1 VGVQVKAE
9 HAGRADYRLEPGRT
23 RKIQAFFLQMQ
34 QPNRS
39 EWRWVR
45 SLAEPTGILA
55 MFRFAPILAGL
66 TVLAAMLSAVLARDE
81 SRLPAP
87 RSQAVVESLAG
98 TCTSRPDYLGT
109 ASCTSSSCHHKS
121 EHRRVVGSEFVTWNS
136 EDPHRKAFDTL
147 YSIRSERMV
156 RNLYGPDAASASK
169 TVACL
174 TCHATGEGQLSK
186 ASTSFSL
193 VDAVSCESCHGPA
206 QPWLAAHTQGG
217 FKELDAATK
226 ERDFGLWNTKD
237 LARRAQVCSACHV
250 GNPDVPLMQVNH
262 DLIAAGHPR
271 LNFEFSSALAKYPAH
286 WRMADEHARTPDHAW
301 RSWQVGQIAVATAA
315 VRLTEARARRS
326 ADGAP
331 WPEFAE
337 QDCFS
342 CHKNLTVDSDR
353 VAYRTPTTAGR
364 APWQTW
370 YTGALDL
377 ADSEAYNTLASLK
390 THMGKPAPDAATT
403 ATRARKA
410 LEGLTRR
417 IAYATDREPWT
428 TAQELEASTRIAR
441 FSSVNAEK
449 LTWEQQ
455 AQQFLALAAL
465 RDDLRRRQ
473 GQIEAGYELPYL
485 TVRDSLL
492 GQFPNGYDS
501 PRSDPNEMRATRDRQ
516 LLLKRLQDGLDGIA
530 RSQP

>member
-1 VGVQVKAE
+1 
-9 HAGRADYRLEPGRT
+9 
-23 RKIQAFFLQMQ
+23 
-34 QPNRS
+34 
-39 EWRWVR
+39 
-45 SLAEPTGILA
+45 
-55 MFRFAPILAGL
+55 MFRFVSVLSGL
-66 TVLAAMLSAVLARDE
+66 IAIAATLSVVVARDE
-81 SRLPAP
+81 PRLPAP
-87 RSQAVVESLAG
+87 RGQAVVESLAG
-98 TCTSRPDYLGT
+98 TSTSHPDYLGT

-121 EHRRVVGSEFVTWNS
+121 EHSRVVGSEFITWNS

-156 RNLYGPDAASASK
+156 RNLYGPDAAAAAK

-174 TCHATGEGQLSK
+174 TCHATGEGQLSR
-186 ASTSFSL
+186 ASTAFSI

-226 ERDFGLWNTKD
+226 ERDFGLWNTKN
-237 LARRAQVCSACHV
+237 LARRAQVCASCHV

-301 RSWQVGQIAVATAA
+301 RTWQVGQIAVAAAA

-326 ADGAP
+326 AEGAP

-353 VAYRTPTTAGR
+353 VAYRTPKTAGR

-370 YTGALDL
+370 YTGSLALADTEANNALD
-377 ADSEAYNTLASLK
+377 NLK
-390 THMGKPAPDAATT
+390 AHMVKPAPNAATS
-403 ATRARKA
+403 AILARKA

-417 IAYATDREPWT
+417 IVDATDRDSWS
-428 TAQELEASTRIAR
+428 TAQQQEASIRIAR
-441 FSSVNAEK
+441 FCGENAEK
-449 LTWEQQ
+449 LVWEQQ
-455 AQQFLALAAL
+455 AQGFLALAAL
-465 RDDLRRRQ
+465 RDDLRRRE
-473 GQIEAGYELPYL
+473 GQNKAEFELPYR
-485 TVRDSLL
+485 TVRESLL
-492 GQFPNGYDS
+492 GQFPSGYDS
-501 PRSDPNEMRATRDRQ
+501 PRSDPNEVLAVRDRQ
-516 LLLKRLQDGLDGIA
+516 LLLRRLQNGLNGIA
-530 RSQP
+530 KSQP